1 MKRVS
6 VGGQAVLE
14 GVMMKGPDSYAL
26 AVRKPDNEIEVK
38 VTEYKSLGERYKV
51 LTIPL
56 LRGVVN
62 FLESLFIGMKT
73 LMDSSEYIEE
83 DEAGSDKDNKEK
95 SDKTDAIVKKNMNDK
110 KSSSDTGY
118 LIGTI
123 VVSLVIAIGIFML
136 MPAFVANLF
145 YHFTESSI
153 VVNLIEGILRLVIF
167 LGYVYAISFMKDI
180 KRTYMYHGAEHK
192 TINCMEAGD
201 DLTVANVQKHTR
213 FHRRCGTSFIFIVMF
228 ISIIVFMFVK
238 TDTLWLRLVS
248 RILLVPVIAGISY
261 EFIRYAGKND
271 NVISR
276 ALSAPGL
283 WVQRLTTQEPDDDMV
298 EVAIKSVE
306 GVINWHEYVDCV
318 RNNNFD

>member
-26 AVRKPDNEIEVK
+26 AVRKPDNEIAVK
-38 VTEYKSLGERYKV
+38 VTEYKSLGERYKI
-51 LTIPL
+51 LTIPI
-56 LRGVVN
+56 LRGIVI
-62 FLESLFIGMKT
+62 FLESLYIGMKT
-73 LMDSSEYIEE
+73 LMDSSEYIE
-83 DEAGSDKDNKEK
+83 DEEPSKKEE
-95 SDKTDAIVKKNMNDK
+95 DK
-110 KSSSDTGY
+110 KSGSDTGY
-118 LIGTI
+118 LIGTL
-123 VVSLVIAIGIFML
+123 VVSLAIAIGIFML
-136 MPAFVANLF
+136 LPAFVANLF
-145 YHFTESSI
+145 YHFTESAL
-153 VVNLIEGILRLVIF
+153 VVNLIEGVLRLLIF
-167 LGYVYAISFMKDI
+167 LGYVYVISFMKDI

-213 FHRRCGTSFIFIVMF
+213 FHRRCGTSFVFIVMF

-261 EFIRYAGKND
+261 EFIRYAGKHD
-271 NVISR
+271 NIVSR
-276 ALSAPGL
+276 VLSTPGL
-283 WVQRLTTQEPDDDMV
+283 WVQRLTTKEPEDDMV

-306 GVINWHEYVDCV
+306 GVIDWHEYVDCV
-318 RNNNFD
+318 RNNSFQ

>member
-26 AVRKPDNEIEVK
+26 AVRKPDNEIAVK
-38 VTEYKSLGERYKV
+38 VTEYKSLGERYKI
-51 LTIPL
+51 LTIPI
-56 LRGVVN
+56 LRGIVN
-62 FLESLFIGMKT
+62 FLESLYIGMKT
-73 LMDSSEYIEE
+73 LMDSSEYIE
-83 DEAGSDKDNKEK
+83 DEEPSKKEE
-95 SDKTDAIVKKNMNDK
+95 DK
-110 KSSSDTGY
+110 KSGSDTGY
-118 LIGTI
+118 LIGTL
-123 VVSLVIAIGIFML
+123 VVSLAIAIGIFML
-136 MPAFVANLF
+136 LPAFVANLF
-145 YHFTESSI
+145 YHFTESAL
-153 VVNLIEGILRLVIF
+153 VVNLIEGVLRLLIF
-167 LGYVYAISFMKDI
+167 LGYVYVISFMKDI

-213 FHRRCGTSFIFIVMF
+213 FHRRCGTSFVFVVMF

-261 EFIRYAGKND
+261 EFIRYAGKHD
-271 NVISR
+271 NIVSR
-276 ALSAPGL
+276 VLSTPGL
-283 WVQRLTTQEPDDDMV
+283 WVQRLTTKEPEDDMV

-306 GVINWHEYVDCV
+306 GVIDWHEYVDCV
-318 RNNNFD
+318 RNNSFQ

>member
-26 AVRKPDNEIEVK
+26 AVRKPDNEIAVK
-38 VTEYKSLGERYKV
+38 VTEYKSLGERYKI
-51 LTIPL
+51 LTIPI

-62 FLESLFIGMKT
+62 FLESLYIGMKT
-73 LMDSSEYIEE
+73 LMDSSEYIE
-83 DEAGSDKDNKEK
+83 DEEPSKKEE
-95 SDKTDAIVKKNMNDK
+95 DK
-110 KSSSDTGY
+110 KSGSDTGY
-118 LIGTI
+118 LIGTL
-123 VVSLVIAIGIFML
+123 VVSLAIAIGIFML
-136 MPAFVANLF
+136 LPAFVANLF
-145 YHFTESSI
+145 YHFTESAL
-153 VVNLIEGILRLVIF
+153 VVNLIEGVLRLLIF
-167 LGYVYAISFMKDI
+167 LGYVYVISFMKDI

-213 FHRRCGTSFIFIVMF
+213 FHRRCGTSFVFIVMF

-261 EFIRYAGKND
+261 EFIRYAGKHD
-271 NVISR
+271 NIVSR
-276 ALSAPGL
+276 VLSTPGL
-283 WVQRLTTQEPDDDMV
+283 WVQRLTTKEPEDDMV

-306 GVINWHEYVDCV
+306 GVIDWHEYVDCV
-318 RNNNFD
+318 RNNSFQ

>member
-26 AVRKPDNEIEVK
+26 AVRKPDNEIAVK
-38 VTEYKSLGERYKV
+38 VTEYKSLGERYKI
-51 LTIPL
+51 LTIPI
-56 LRGVVN
+56 LRGIVN
-62 FLESLFIGMKT
+62 FLESLYIGMKT
-73 LMDSSEYIEE
+73 LMDSSEYIE
-83 DEAGSDKDNKEK
+83 DEEPSKKEE
-95 SDKTDAIVKKNMNDK
+95 DK
-110 KSSSDTGY
+110 KSGSDTGY
-118 LIGTI
+118 VIGTL
-123 VVSLVIAIGIFML
+123 VVSLAIAIGIFML
-136 MPAFVANLF
+136 LPAFVANLF
-145 YHFTESSI
+145 YHFTESAL
-153 VVNLIEGILRLVIF
+153 VVNLIEGVLRLLIF
-167 LGYVYAISFMKDI
+167 LGYVYVISFMKDI

-213 FHRRCGTSFIFIVMF
+213 FHRRCGTSFVFIVMF

-261 EFIRYAGKND
+261 EFIRYAGKHD
-271 NVISR
+271 NIVSKV
-276 ALSAPGL
+276 LSTPGL
-283 WVQRLTTQEPDDDMV
+283 WVQRLTTKEPEDDMV

-306 GVINWHEYVDCV
+306 GVIDWHEYVDCV
-318 RNNNFD
+318 RNNSFQ

>member
-26 AVRKPDNEIEVK
+26 AVRKPDNEIAVN
-38 VTEYKSLGERYKV
+38 VTEYKSLGERYKI
-51 LTIPL
+51 LTIPI
-56 LRGVVN
+56 LRGIVN
-62 FLESLFIGMKT
+62 FLESLYIGMKT
-73 LMDSSEYIEE
+73 LMDSSEYIE
-83 DEAGSDKDNKEK
+83 DEEPSKKEE
-95 SDKTDAIVKKNMNDK
+95 DK
-110 KSSSDTGY
+110 KSGSDTGY
-118 LIGTI
+118 LIGTL
-123 VVSLVIAIGIFML
+123 VVSLAIAIGIFML
-136 MPAFVANLF
+136 LPAFVANLF
-145 YHFTESSI
+145 YHFTESAL
-153 VVNLIEGILRLVIF
+153 VVNLIEGVLRLLIF
-167 LGYVYAISFMKDI
+167 LGYVYVISFMKDI

-213 FHRRCGTSFIFIVMF
+213 FHRRCGTSFVFIVMF

-261 EFIRYAGKND
+261 EFIRYAGKHD
-271 NVISR
+271 NIVSR
-276 ALSAPGL
+276 VLSTPGL
-283 WVQRLTTQEPDDDMV
+283 WVQRLTTKEPEDDMV

-306 GVINWHEYVDCV
+306 GVIDWHEYVDCV
-318 RNNNFD
+318 RNNSFQ